1 MDNQTDEQLIDQI
14 RQGNQEAYRILVDRH
29 KNYIYTLL
37 FRELGHRE
45 TAEDLAQE
53 VFIKLY
59 RYLPHFR
66 GESKFTTWMYRLAIN
81 TLTDYRRS
89 QQRKPLTSLIDS
101 IKSRF
106 RSPAEEEPEERLVL
120 KEEQLEVQ
128 KVLSKMKDN
137 YRIILELYH
146 MRQLSYQE
154 IADILEIP
162 IRTVETRLY
171 RAKQQFE
178 RLWTEVQVHE
188 KTIQAKVSTS
198 TTSKKRLDNA
208 SSS

>member
-1 MDNQTDEQLIDQI
+1 MDNQTDDQLIYQI
-14 RQGNQEAYRILVDRH
+14 REGNQEAYRILVDRH
-29 KNYIYTLL
+29 KNYIFTLL

-59 RYLPHFR
+59 RYLPQFR

-101 IKSRF
+101 IKSWF
-106 RSPAEEEPEERLVL
+106 KSPAEEEPEERLL
-120 KEEQLEVQ
+120 HKEEQLEVQ
-128 KVLSKMKDN
+128 RVLSKMKEN

-154 IADILEIP
+154 IADILEVP

-188 KTIQAKVSTS
+188 KTIQAKVTTS
-198 TTSKKRLDNA
+198 TTSKKRLDKA

>member
-1 MDNQTDEQLIDQI
+1 
-14 RQGNQEAYRILVDRH
+14 
-29 KNYIYTLL
+29 
-37 FRELGHRE
+37 
-45 TAEDLAQE
+45 
-53 VFIKLY
+53 
-59 RYLPHFR
+59 
-66 GESKFTTWMYRLAIN
+66 
-81 TLTDYRRS
+81 
-89 QQRKPLTSLIDS
+89 
-101 IKSRF
+101 
-106 RSPAEEEPEERLVL
+106 
-120 KEEQLEVQ
+120 
-128 KVLSKMKDN
+128 MKDN

-188 KTIQAKVSTS
+188 KTIPGKATPPA
-198 TTSKKRLDNA
+198 SKKRLDNA

>member
-1 MDNQTDEQLIDQI
+1 VDNQTDEQLIDQI
-14 RQGNQEAYRILVDRH
+14 RQGNQDAYRILVDRH
-29 KNYIYTLL
+29 KNYIYTLM

-66 GESKFTTWMYRLAIN
+66 GEAKFTTWMYRLAIN

-101 IKSRF
+101 IKSWF
-106 RSPAEEEPEERLVL
+106 RSPEEEEPEERLLL
-120 KEEQLEVQ
+120 KEEQIEVQ
-128 KVLSKMKDN
+128 RVLRKMKDN

-154 IADILEIP
+154 IAAILEIP
-162 IRTVETRLY
+162 VRTVETRLY

-178 RLWTEVQVHE
+178 HLWTEVQVHE
-188 KTIQAKVSTS
+188 KTIPGKATPSA
-198 TTSKKRLDNA
+198 SKKRLDNA